1 MRFQKVDTQSQTF
14 GESIK
19 GGGRRRRGASCF
31 LRRKKKK
38 KKKEKRKKN
47 HEKNQKLCGLIPKGN
62 KNHNKARI
70 RIKSSSNMHG
80 LGQKEQK
87 KDVM

>member
-62 KNHNKARI
+62 KNHNKARCHV
-70 RIKSSSNMHG
+70 SSNMHG